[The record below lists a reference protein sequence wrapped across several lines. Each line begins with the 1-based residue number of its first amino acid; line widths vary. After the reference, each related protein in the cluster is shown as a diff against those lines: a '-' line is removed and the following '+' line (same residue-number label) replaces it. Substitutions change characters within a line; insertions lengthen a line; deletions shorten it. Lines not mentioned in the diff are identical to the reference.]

1 MALSRA
7 AFAPTSKLIKCGHAR
22 EDAMFGLFKKSDKPR
37 VDAAEMERQEREA
50 RMRETAEKMKEA
62 VQLKKE
68 EEQGDRQG

>member
-1 MALSRA
+1 
-7 AFAPTSKLIKCGHAR
+7 
-22 EDAMFGLFKKSDKPR
+22 MFGLFKKSDKPR